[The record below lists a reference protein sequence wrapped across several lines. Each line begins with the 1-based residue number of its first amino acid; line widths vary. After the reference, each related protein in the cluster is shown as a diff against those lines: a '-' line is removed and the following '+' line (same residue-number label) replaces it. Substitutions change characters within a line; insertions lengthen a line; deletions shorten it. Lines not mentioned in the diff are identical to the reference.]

1 MKRVVLFT
9 FVLLSV
15 FAAAQGQTRGKKR
28 DKAQTQIQTQPQ
40 ATQPK
45 AETLAVA
52 PQSETP
58 KAEQKQENAQPQAKS
73 EAPAQAQAEQ
83 YKAPAEAVKPAE
95 TAKPATA
102 PAKPKEQPAAKPAE
116 QTKEAPK
123 YTNHTPKV
131 NAAAVDKNAPVKPV
145 KPFCADK
152 VIDTLATANKN
163 LAVILLN
170 DNTWRYVQIGTIEA
184 DKTIFSKYW
193 STEYTFPYY
202 NVPLSS
208 LPESIPI
215 KLVDSLRAYHYPYKG
230 YVTSRFGP
238 RNGRRHNGMDISL
251 KTGDTIRAV
260 FNGKVRF
267 SKFHENGYGELIVI
281 RHDNGLET
289 YYAHLSKRMVKAGER
304 VAAGQTIGLGGS
316 TGRSS
321 GPHLHFEMRY
331 MGQAFDPERIIDFKT
346 GNLRRD
352 FILLKRFYFDIN
364 SKYAQ
369 DFNSEVEPEPKPAT
383 TTTTT
388 TAKPATTATKPATTT
403 KPTTTSSTSTKPK
416 TTTTT
421 TSKTSTST
429 STAKPK
435 TSTST
440 SAKSSTSTTTKPKTT
455 TPEYYVVESGDCLGG
470 LAVRFKTTLK
480 ELCRLNNIKEED
492 QDKIKIGQKLRI
504 R

>member
-1 MKRVVLFT
+1 MKRLFLLT
-9 FVLLSV
+9 IVLLSV
-15 FAAAQGQTRGKKR
+15 ISTTQAEARAKR
-28 DKAQTQIQTQPQ
+28 RSKTEEQTQTQTQPQ
-40 ATQPK
+40 AQ
-45 AETLAVA
+45 V
-52 PQSETP
+52 
-58 KAEQKQENAQPQAKS
+58 QPQ
-73 EAPAQAQAEQ
+73 
-83 YKAPAEAVKPAE
+83 
-95 TAKPATA
+95 TPATA
-102 PAKPKEQPAAKPAE
+102 PQAEAPKVEEMPDTVKPKVTPAPAQPEKPTQPEKPAQPAQPAQPVAKE
-116 QTKEAPK
+116 TPK

-131 NAAAVDKNAPVKPV
+131 NAAAVDKNAPVKPT
-145 KPFCADK
+145 KPFCADN

-193 STEYTFPYY
+193 SQEYTFPYY

-215 KLVDSLRAYHYPYKG
+215 QLVDSLRAYHYPYKG
-230 YVTSRFGP
+230 YITSRFGP

-251 KTGDTIRAV
+251 KTGDTIRSV
-260 FNGKVRF
+260 FNGKVRI
-267 SKFHENGYGELIVI
+267 SKFNESGYGELIII

-289 YYAHLSKRMVKAGER
+289 YYAHLSKRIVKAGER
-304 VAAGQTIGLGGS
+304 VAAGQAIGLGGS

-331 MGQAFDPERIIDFKT
+331 MGQVFDPERIIDFKS

-369 DFNSEVEPEPKPAT
+369 DFNSEVAPEPKPAT

-388 TAKPATTATKPATTT
+388 TTAKPATTTAKPATTT
-403 KPTTTSSTSTKPK
+403 AKPATTTAKPA
-416 TTTTT
+416 TTTAKPATT
-421 TSKTSTST
+421 
-429 STAKPK
+429 TAKPK
-435 TSTST
+435 
-440 SAKSSTSTTTKPKTT
+440 AA

-470 LAVRFKTTLK
+470 IAVRFKTTLK

-504 R
+504 K